1 MLNVRYD
8 PASRTGF
15 VKLRPGRAVRTRE
28 LSAQS
33 TGEYDV
39 RDRLIAITVTELD
52 ETSAEFLRT
61 ADEDTLLAVIRAQA
75 GRRKAGRPS
84 PPAGAMPERGDGS
97 SRPRPKAK
105 PRPRPTAKAA
115 PAEPAAAPKRRR
127 RRRAAKPGGGT
138 APASGESAS

>member
-39 RDRLIAITVTELD
+39 RDRLIAITVLELD
-52 ETSAEFLRT
+52 ETAAEFLRT
-61 ADEDTLLAVIRAQA
+61 ADEETLLAVIRAQA
-75 GRRKAGRPS
+75 GRRKAGRPA
-84 PPAGAMPERGDGS
+84 PPAGAPSERGDGA
-97 SRPRPKAK
+97 SRARPKAK
-105 PRPRPTAKAA
+105 PRPRPAAKTASA
-115 PAEPAAAPKRRR
+115 PSADAPAAPKRRR
-127 RRRAAKPGGGT
+127 RRRSQKPAAGG
-138 APASGESAS
+138 APDS

>member
-1 MLNVRYD
+1 MLEVRYD

-28 LSAQS
+28 LSAQA

-52 ETSAEFLRT
+52 ETAAEFLRT

-75 GRRKAGRPS
+75 GRRKAGRPA
-84 PPAGAMPERGDGS
+84 PPASAVAERGDREA
-97 SRPRPKAK
+97 RPRAKPK
-105 PRPRPTAKAA
+105 PRPAAKTKPA
-115 PAEPAAAPKRRR
+115 PDAPAAPKRRR
-127 RRRAAKPGGGT
+127 RRRSAKPGGAG
-138 APASGESAS
+138 ASAESAS